1 MNPSASDVE
10 TLIPAVA
17 QLIVT
22 ALNLEMSP
30 EEIVPDEPLFGDA
43 GLGLD
48 SIDILEIS
56 LAVSR
61 QYGIQLRSDNAD
73 NVRIF
78 ASLRNLCDYI
88 ASQPQA

>member
-1 MNPSASDVE
+1 MNPSASEVE
-10 TLIPAVA
+10 TLIPVVA
-17 QLIVT
+17 QLIIT

-30 EEIVPDEPLFGDA
+30 EEIVPDAPFFGDA

-78 ASLRNLCDYI
+78 ASLHNLCDYI
-88 ASQPQA
+88 AGQRQA